1 MILKCEF
8 KNFQFC
14 GSKATDKDDEIRL
27 LTRSD
32 RISAAEFS
40 EVRKPNHILVDVR
53 TEPEM
58 KICAIENS
66 LNIPMQELDKDET
79 IETLKRLLN
88 DDNGSDIFVVCRRGN
103 DSQIAVQRLRQNF
116 EDSNVRIRD
125 IVGGLHAWANTVDP
139 TFPVYWRVVLFWK
152 VLCQVT

>member
-66 LNIPMQELDKDET
+66 LNIPMQE
-79 IETLKRLLN
+79 
-88 DDNGSDIFVVCRRGN
+88 
-103 DSQIAVQRLRQNF
+103 
-116 EDSNVRIRD
+116 DSNVRIRD